1 MDSLKLDEYIE
12 KILSAVETIQEGACK
27 RVDIDNKV
35 KVYECKNVIRIDI
48 KTNG

>member
-12 KILSAVETIQEGACK
+12 KILCAIETIQEGVCK

>member
-1 MDSLKLDEYIE
+1 MDSLELDEYIE
-12 KILSAVETIQEGACK
+12 KILGAVETIQEGVCK

>member
-12 KILSAVETIQEGACK
+12 KILSAIETIQEGICK

>member
-12 KILSAVETIQEGACK
+12 KILNAVETIQEGVCK